1 MANDRLAALMREAGF
16 SAPDGSVGR
25 KVFARAVQEVAASH
39 GVVRKF
45 NHTYVSR
52 WLRGVLPRD
61 VETRGFIA
69 EALAKRLG
77 RPVALHEIGLDSPDV
92 VPPDLGTR
100 YPAKHTESTQVLAR
114 LLQADLDQLPIFL
127 RAVPDVAAWNEAA
140 LTWLVSSGPPE
151 RPTGNTGH
159 RVGTADVA
167 RVRAMVRSFDQL
179 DGQFGGGHARR
190 ALVEYLRHD
199 LTRLLSGTY
208 SEEVGRQLFE
218 AAAQALQLVA
228 WMSYDAGLHDLAG
241 RYFVQAL
248 RLAESSG
255 NRLLA
260 ASVLDAMSHQ
270 ATFLGRLSEAVNLA
284 RSARLGT
291 SRNSSPI
298 LTAHFYMMEARAL
311 ARLGDTSGCDKAL
324 AAAIGEFDRRI
335 PGDGPPWIQYFDD
348 AEMAAEMGHCN
359 RDLGRAEIAAEY
371 ASQSVRA
378 SDGGYARS
386 DFFAAMV
393 LADSYLDQGEEE
405 QACRIALDALEIGE
419 QLSSARCRTYVQEFR
434 DRLAKVGFANRTV
447 REFVEQARSYKLWTT
462 QATTR

>member
-167 RVRAMVRSFDQL
+167 RLRAMVRSFDQL

-255 NRLLA
+255 NQPR
-260 ASVLDAMSHQ
+260 SRR
-270 ATFLGRLSEAVNLA
+270 GRAGLPNRVGCLED
-284 RSARLGT
+284 RR
-291 SRNSSPI
+291 
-298 LTAHFYMMEARAL
+298 TAQLRAL
-311 ARLGDTSGCDKAL
+311 
-324 AAAIGEFDRRI
+324 
-335 PGDGPPWIQYFDD
+335 
-348 AEMAAEMGHCN
+348 
-359 RDLGRAEIAAEY
+359 
-371 ASQSVRA
+371 
-378 SDGGYARS
+378 
-386 DFFAAMV
+386 
-393 LADSYLDQGEEE
+393 
-405 QACRIALDALEIGE
+405 
-419 QLSSARCRTYVQEFR
+419 RTYVQEFR